1 MRRRL
6 VTTLVAVVVVA
17 VGSLAATL
25 AAGWSP
31 ALGLDLQ
38 GGFSVVLAPEEGAD
52 VDSDVLDQSIAII
65 RDRVDALGVAEP
77 EITRQGDTILVE
89 LPGIADQERARSV
102 VGQTAELRFRPVLE
116 LVPPEGAT
124 TTSTTTSTSTT
135 VAEEGAESTTT
146 SSTTTTTT
154 APAGEVPT
162 TPRSED
168 DPEVEVVLP
177 GDPDDEGSIPGIRY
191 RLGPAALR
199 GEAVSEARAEFFS
212 TEWVVALDFTG
223 QGNDAFNAIAERCFN
238 RTPECPTQQLAIVLD
253 GVVQSA
259 PTIQEPRFSGTAQ
272 ITGGFGEREAK
283 NLALVLRY
291 GALPVQL
298 ETLTE
303 QRVSATLGRDA
314 LDAGVTA
321 GIIGFVLVGLYLTLY
336 YRLLGIV
343 AVASLTVGG
352 AVLWALIAWLG
363 ETQGLALTLA
373 GVTGIIVSIGVAV
386 DSNVVYYERLKE
398 EVQGGATLRSAVDKG
413 FDKAFSTILRADS
426 VSLIGAALLY
436 FFTVGP
442 VRGFAFFLGLS
453 TLIDIFIAW
462 WFMRP
467 ATILLARSPR
477 FGRPSW
483 FGMPAPAASTAAA
496 PGIGGDR

>member
-6 VTTLVAVVVVA
+6 VTTLVAVVIVA
-17 VGSLAATL
+17 AGSLAATL

-31 ALGLDLQ
+31 ELGLDLQ

-52 VDSDVLDQSIAII
+52 VDSDVLDQSITII

-89 LPGIADQERARSV
+89 LPGVADQERARAV

-116 LVPPEGAT
+116 LLPPEGAT
-124 TTSTTTSTSTT
+124 TTTTSSTTTTSL
-135 VAEEGAESTTT
+135 VPDEGAEPATT

-154 APAGEVPT
+154 APTGDVPT
-162 TPRSED
+162 TPRSGD
-168 DPEVEVVLP
+168 DPAAEVVLP
-177 GDPDDEGSIPGIRY
+177 GDPDDEGALPGVRY

-199 GEAVSEARAEFFS
+199 GDAVSQARAEFFT
-212 TEWVVALDFTG
+212 TEWVVSLDFTG
-223 QGNDAFNAIAERCFN
+223 DGNDEFNGIAEKCFN
-238 RTPECPTQQLAIVLD
+238 RTPECPTAQLAIVLD

-272 ITGGFGEREAK
+272 ITGGFGEGEAK
-283 NLALVLRY
+283 DLALVLRY

-314 LDAGVTA
+314 LDAGLVA
-321 GIIGFVLVGLYLTLY
+321 GVIGFALVALYLTLY
-336 YRLLGIV
+336 YRLLGLV
-343 AVASLTVGG
+343 AVASLMVGG
-352 AVLWALIAWLG
+352 ALLWAVIAWLG

-398 EVQGGATLRSAVDKG
+398 EVAGGAALRSAVDKG
-413 FDKAFSTILRADS
+413 FDRAFSTILRADA

-467 ATILLARSPR
+467 ATILLARSRR
-477 FGRPSW
+477 FSRPSW
-483 FGMPAPAASTAAA
+483 FGMPTPAA
-496 PGIGGDR
+496 PGPVAGGGG